1 MPDLAAQIPARD
13 RWAIVAY
20 VRALQLSQN
29 ASINDVPPEARKQLG
44 GGK

>member
-1 MPDLAAQIPARD
+1 MFDYSDRIEVRD

-29 ASINDVPPEARKQLG
+29 AKLADVPPAERERLQQSN
-44 GGK
+44 